1 MTSIASNTQVS
12 QASFPS
18 KTQVVEKEDTPSY
31 KTYPFALG
39 TSGLVLGGLGGLLK
53 TSLEPDVYS
62 KTEANGESKR
72 LAVKYSQQGN
82 KPLAYA
88 TYDHYSAGADG
99 KNKTY
104 LGGTAQFQTH
114 GTKYLAEIPYYTTDS
129 KDLKTLSYETAS
141 WNAGLIRK
149 RELGVESPLLW
160 WTQTTVMLDT
170 SLVNMKL
177 KKPIE
182 LEGKTFHTLEI
193 FHEGSMSKKAHI
205 LLKGSPIEGNLNK
218 TNRLVLQDA
227 IEVALN
233 EKGEIHNAKIDALN
247 GLPVLFKEPL
257 PDMKNVMKDV
267 PAYVNKLK
275 ASLVKEEKAFGKNIF
290 LGTLV
295 TGGLGYGLGWFLD
308 WKKRHDRK
316 KVEAEKASTTQINH
330 TA

>member
-72 LAVKYSQQGN
+72 LAVKYSQQSN

-88 TYDHYSAGADG
+88 TYEHYRPSD
-99 KNKTY
+99 
-104 LGGTAQFQTH
+104 F
-114 GTKYLAEIPYYTTDS
+114 
-129 KDLKTLSYETAS
+129 
-141 WNAGLIRK
+141 
-149 RELGVESPLLW
+149 V
-160 WTQTTVMLDT
+160 
-170 SLVNMKL
+170 
-177 KKPIE
+177 
-182 LEGKTFHTLEI
+182 
-193 FHEGSMSKKAHI
+193 
-205 LLKGSPIEGNLNK
+205 KGSPIVEDNLKNFANDTASFDLKGNTYTAKIPHYTANAEGKK
-218 TNRLVLQDA
+218 TLVYESAFWNTEAKALSRIRDLKGLQSPLSSWWEAPLLPNAQSQGLEGMTHGAQLTLKKA
-227 IEVALN
+227 IKLEGEPSNVIHLYHTGERSKTAKLFLKEGHFIDVALN
-233 EKGEIHNAKIDALN
+233 EQGEIHNAKIDALN

-308 WKKRHDRK
+308 WKKRHDRN
-316 KVEAEKASTTQINH
+316 TN
-330 TA
+330 